1 MEVLAEAIVEHRYLV
16 RDTTVHIY
24 STGHYNTDIEVLL
37 YQNTDIEYRTLQ
49 YRYRGAAVSKYRCFV
64 QDIAP
69 FRCWCNNMKILCT
82 IHQILVKSFTIHQ
95 MLNSK
100 AVN

>member
-1 MEVLAEAIVEHRYLV
+1 M
-16 RDTTVHIY
+16 
-24 STGHYNTDIEVLL
+24 

-82 IHQILVKSFTIHQ
+82 IHQILVKSFTVHQILVKSFTIHQ